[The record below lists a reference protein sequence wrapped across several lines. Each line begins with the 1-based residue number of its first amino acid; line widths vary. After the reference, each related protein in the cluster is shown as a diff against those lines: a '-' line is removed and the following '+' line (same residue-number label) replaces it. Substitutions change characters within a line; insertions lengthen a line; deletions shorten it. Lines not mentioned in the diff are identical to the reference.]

1 MFLINSVCCGE
12 AWLAAPF
19 MYFQGTD
26 MIIIIPKFYLVLY
39 VLTIC
44 FLLYK
49 TLIAH
54 PDDMCNE
61 KEGRKGKENLYLPF
75 HY

>member
-1 MFLINSVCCGE
+1 MFLVNSVCCGE

-19 MYFQGTD
+19 IYYQGTD
-26 MIIIIPKFYLVLY
+26 MIIIIPNYLVLY
-39 VLTIC
+39 VLTIW

-54 PDDMCNE
+54 PDDTCNE
-61 KEGRKGKENLYLPF
+61 KEGRKGKENLHLPF
-75 HY
+75 YY